1 MTEPME
7 ALYTYAQK
15 NLFPAYLCL
24 DPFYA
29 ESDHCAEKQLELLRA
44 ALADEGKLHLKAML
58 DELTVVQAA
67 RDRAVFRSGFRLA
80 LELAR
85 G

>member
-15 NLFPAYLCL
+15 YLFPAYLDL
-24 DPFYA
+24 DEHYA
-29 ESDHCAEKQLELLRA
+29 ASDHCAGRQMELLRA
-44 ALADEGKLHLKAML
+44 ALTDEGKLHLNAML

-80 LELAR
+80 LELSR